1 MNLDLET
8 FEILYSGMDRI
19 KARDLLQSFTTQD
32 WSQSKQETRD
42 RLHRKIFSVAYP
54 DELKKK
60 AVTADKLQ
68 GIATITKE
76 MINGR

>member
-1 MNLDLET
+1 MDIET
-8 FEILYSGMDRI
+8 FEILYSGMESI
-19 KARDLLQSFTTQD
+19 NARKLLQSFTTQD
-32 WSQSKQETRD
+32 WSHSKQDSRD
-42 RLHRKIFSVAYP
+42 RLHRKIFAVAYP
-54 DELKKK
+54 EELKKK